1 MLAWVHNFVARIRRR
16 PVLAAG
22 ALLPMLAGVVW
33 AGDQGLT
40 WRHWF
45 LSQRATGARALD
57 DAQRHIRVC
66 LDAWPH
72 DPAVHVLASRIARLQ
87 RQPDEAFRR
96 LDEAKRLGGD
106 AERIL
111 LEKYLLRAE
120 RGEVR
125 DVEKKLLAFVA
136 KDDRDA
142 IFILDVLT
150 YQWTVTHRFAEA
162 LARVHDWVQ
171 RQPGQ
176 REPLIRRAWIE
187 ERLRDY
193 PAALADYQQAL
204 DLDPHEDQ
212 RQGDRVRLL
221 LAELLQERH
230 QPKEAL
236 VHFETLVE
244 RQPHHVAARFGLARC
259 LLVLG
264 QTDAGVKV
272 LTDLVAEHPKHGKAL
287 AELGRVQFE
296 TEKLSK
302 AEISLRQAFALQPRD
317 KQTVFSMYQ
326 CLFKLGKKDEAREL
340 AERLDQIR
348 ADEKDMAALMID
360 VQRAPEDPA
369 LRQQIGEI
377 FLRNGLVEEGL
388 PWLRSALQYDPAYT
402 AALEVLA
409 EWWESRGEMEKAAP
423 HREMLARQG
432 VAKKANRFVEQK

>member
-1 MLAWVHNFVARIRRR
+1 MLALVHNSVAWIRRR

-22 ALLPMLAGVVW
+22 VLLPVLVGVVW
-33 AGDQGLT
+33 AGDQGLI
-40 WRHWF
+40 WRHF
-45 LSQRATGARALD
+45 LLSQRATSVRALD

-66 LDAWPH
+66 LDAWPD
-72 DPAVHVLASRIARLQ
+72 DPAVHVLAARIARLQ
-87 RQPDEAFRR
+87 KQPEEAFRR

-150 YQWTVTHRFAEA
+150 YQWTKSRRFAEA
-162 LARVHDWVQ
+162 FARLQDWVE

-176 REPLIRRAWIE
+176 REPLIRRAWVE
-187 ERLRDY
+187 ERLRDF

-204 DLDPHEDQ
+204 DLDPDEDQ
-212 RQGDRVRLL
+212 RQGDRVRLR
-221 LAELLQERH
+221 LAELLQERL

-236 VHFETLVE
+236 AHFETLVQ
-244 RQPHHVAARFGLARC
+244 RQPHNAAARFGLARC

-264 QTDAGVKV
+264 QTDAGLKA

-296 TEKLSK
+296 MEKLPE
-302 AEISLRQAFALQPRD
+302 AEISLRQALALQPRD
-317 KQTVFSMYQ
+317 KQTVFTMYQ
-326 CLFKLGKKDEAREL
+326 CLFKLDKKDEAREL
-340 AERLDQIR
+340 GVRLEQIR
-348 ADEKDMAALMID
+348 ADEKEMAALMID

-377 FLRNGLVEEGL
+377 FLRNGLAEDGL
-388 PWLRSALQYDPAYT
+388 PWLSSALQYDPGY
-402 AALEVLA
+402 AAAHEVLA

-423 HREMLARQG
+423 HRDMLTRQA
-432 VAKKANRFVEQK
+432 VTKKANRFVDEK